1 MSKEDTEEWAK
12 VKAYRDS
19 KALDNGIIR
28 QDDPHGLKLNHHYL
42 VVKGKLLRFNL
53 PNEQNPF
60 IRRPKQEAIEA
71 VDEQGAKW
79 SLNINRLYPNDVY
92 NDHYLKEL
100 RDQLQRFQHD
110 TSDFNQTEMM
120 IRQNVPL
127 VYEGAT
133 KEVIPSDHFEHY
145 AIKALEPKTIDTLN
159 TEAQLRLE
167 RTRADSYL
175 SYVQITLDL
184 IKIAPDKKDVYAEEL
199 YDFCDKL
206 ESIVD
211 EKIAV
216 LQAVLNRFPQDN
228 KYYEDLKDKFF
239 SALVNNIETLPANDK
254 TKSYFETAFSFG
266 KLKEFLEMHFEKL
279 FPSPKVKSE
288 PLSLPEFS
296 PSSTTFP
303 RAGQPEGPSLADELA
318 EAGWTPPEL
327 TWQSSKAV
335 KPKSKD
341 PLKSHE
347 DAKAKMIEDLTN
359 KALKQSSPKSKSYY
373 EAALNYGI
381 AGHMLILKDD
391 LKKAERILELAKV
404 NANRSKSE
412 PGAQDFV
419 KDMEHLLTLC
429 KDLKEAT
436 RLANQQY
443 NSEENAKHAISIY
456 LNAIQYTHED
466 HELCAHLYTKALQT
480 AEKHELKE
488 EAAPLRE
495 MVKGQFSK
503 AIKNTTD
510 PQHKAFLELKQA
522 RALSE
527 EQAARKSSVNPHSA
541 R

>member
-175 SYVQITLDL
+175 SYAQITLDL

-211 EKIAV
+211 EKLAV

-318 EAGWTPPEL
+318 AAGWNPPEL
-327 TWQSSKAV
+327 TWQSAKPV
-335 KPKSKD
+335 KPKLED
-341 PLKSHE
+341 PLKSYE
-347 DAKAKMIEDLTN
+347 DAVAKTIAALRD
-359 KALKQSSPKSKSYY
+359 KALQQMGQRAYY
-373 EAALNYGI
+373 ESALNYGE
-381 AGHMLILKDD
+381 AGYMLILNDD
-391 LKKAERILELAKV
+391 LNEAANILELAKI
-404 NANRSKSE
+404 NTGHSLSE
-412 PGAQDFV
+412 PGAQDFA
-419 KDMEHLLTLC
+419 KDIGNLSTLC
-429 KDLKEAT
+429 KNLKEAE

-443 NSEENAKHAISIY
+443 NPEENAKHAISLY
-456 LNAIQYTHED
+456 LNAIKYTPED
-466 HELCAHLYTKALQT
+466 HELCAHLCTKALQT
-480 AEKHELKE
+480 AEKHRLTE

-495 MVKGQFSK
+495 MVKDQFSK

-527 EQAARKSSVNPHSA
+527 EQPARKSSVNPHSA